1 MALTV
6 KHAKTSAIADDP
18 TASAN
23 GEVLPSDWNAD
34 HTITG
39 TVPVANGGTNAT
51 DAATARTNLGVAI
64 GSDVQAYSATL
75 AAVAGGTYTGATS
88 ITTLGTIATGTWQG
102 TTLGTAYGGTGVTS
116 WVAGTD
122 YGFATIPQQSK
133 SADYTLVLGDAGK
146 HIFHPSSD
154 ANPRTFTIPANGSVA
169 YAVGTVL
176 TFVNRSANN
185 VTIAITT
192 DTLTWSP
199 AGTTGSRTLAQYG
212 VATAIKIT
220 STEWIISGTGLT

>member
-116 WVAGTD
+116 WLAGTD
-122 YGFATIPQQSK
+122 YVFATIPEQSK
-133 SADYTLVLGDAGK
+133 SAD
-146 HIFHPSSD
+146 
-154 ANPRTFTIPANGSVA
+154 
-169 YAVGTVL
+169 
-176 TFVNRSANN
+176 
-185 VTIAITT
+185 
-192 DTLTWSP
+192 
-199 AGTTGSRTLAQYG
+199 
-212 VATAIKIT
+212 
-220 STEWIISGTGLT
+220 